1 MTDVLAVVPSPTDE
15 FVELGRSPVGKLYRK
30 HILKLGEFPHPADPK
45 RKLVIDADTIEH
57 LMTNF
62 ADGIADIV
70 QVPKVDGANKHT
82 EDPDRNIGE
91 VVNLERRKDGG
102 LDAIIDVRTADA
114 DKVGKTLLGASAMMH
129 MNYTDTRTG
138 ERRGPTLLH
147 TAITNRPY
155 ITGLDDFQEIVAASA
170 DTPEDTEVVEFGQEE
185 TGMTTKE
192 ELLVALKDEHGIDV
206 EELQARADSAPQT
219 DGEEFAKAV
228 MSVLQEAGVVTLS
241 NNDGDDPD
249 NEGDETITTREVA
262 EAVIELAQE
271 KKELAGEVKTLRE
284 ERDETRAKAAE
295 AEVDGYVKTGRILP
309 KQREKMVQLAQSDRE
324 TFEALLPDSPI
335 VTLSHEEGVET
346 FDEPG
351 SEKMDA
357 EIARLAAVANGEKP
371 DK

>member
-1 MTDVLAVVPSPTDE
+1 MTDMLAVVPSPVDE
-15 FVELGRSPVGKLYRK
+15 FIELGRSPVGKLYRK
-30 HILKLGEFPHPADPK
+30 HILKLGEFPHPADPT
-45 RKLVIDADTIEH
+45 RKLIIDADTIDH

-70 QVPKVDGANKHT
+70 QVPKVDSANKHS

-91 VVNLERRKDGG
+91 VINLERRKDGG
-102 LDAIIDVRTADA
+102 LDAIIDVRTTDA

-138 ERRGPTLLH
+138 ERKGPTLLH

-170 DTPEDTEVVEFGQEE
+170 DTPGDTEVVEFGQEE

-192 ELLVALKDEHGIDV
+192 ELLAALKDEHGIDV

-241 NNDGDDPD
+241 NDEGDD
-249 NEGDETITTREVA
+249 GETEPITTREVA

-271 KKELAGEVKTLRE
+271 KNELVGEVKSLRE
-284 ERDETRAKAAE
+284 EREEARAKAAE
-295 AEVDGYVKTGRILP
+295 AEVDGLVKAGRILP
-309 KQREKMVQLAQSDRE
+309 KQRDAMVQLAQKDRE
-324 TFEALLPDSPI
+324 TFDALLPDHAL
-335 VTLSHEEGVET
+335 VALAQEEGIET
-346 FDEPG
+346 FDQPG
-351 SEKMDA
+351 SEKMDS

>member
-1 MTDVLAVVPSPTDE
+1 MTDMLAVVPSPTDE

-30 HILKLGEFPHPADPK
+30 HILKLGEFPHPADPSK
-45 RKLVIDADTIEH
+45 KLIIDEDTIEH

-114 DKVGKTLLGASAMMH
+114 DKVGRTLLGASAMMH

-138 ERRGPTLLH
+138 ERKGPTLLH

-170 DTPEDTEVVEFGQEE
+170 DTSGTEVVEFGQEE
-185 TGMTTKE
+185 TGMTLTRE
-192 ELLVALKDEHGIDV
+192 ELLAALKDDHGIDV

-241 NNDGDDPD
+241 NDDGDDGEKEP
-249 NEGDETITTREVA
+249 ITTREVA

-271 KKELAGEVKTLRE
+271 KNELTGEVKSLRE
-284 ERDETRAKAAE
+284 ERDEARAKAAE
-295 AEVDGYVKTGRILP
+295 EEVDGLVKVGRILP
-309 KQREKMVQLAQSDRE
+309 KQRDKMVELARDDRE
-324 TFEALLPDSPI
+324 TFDAILPDKPL
-335 VTLSHEEGVET
+335 VLLSHEEGIET

-371 DK
+371 EK

>member
-1 MTDVLAVVPSPTDE
+1 MTDLLAVVPSPRDE

-30 HILKLGEFPHPADPK
+30 HILKLGEFPHPADPTK
-45 RKLVIDADTIEH
+45 KLIIDADTIEH

-70 QVPKVDGANKHT
+70 QVPKVDGANKHS

-114 DKVGKTLLGASAMMH
+114 DKVGRTLLGASAMMH
-129 MNYTDTRTG
+129 MNYTDTATG

-170 DTPEDTEVVEFGQEE
+170 DTSGAEVIEFGQEE
-185 TGMTTKE
+185 TGMPTKE
-192 ELLVALKDEHGIDV
+192 ELLEALKDEHGIDV

-228 MSVLQEAGVVTLS
+228 MSVLQEAGVVNLS
-241 NNDGDDPD
+241 NT
-249 NEGDETITTREVA
+249 EGERRREGA
-262 EAVIELAQE
+262 HHH
-271 KKELAGEVKTLRE
+271 
-284 ERDETRAKAAE
+284 
-295 AEVDGYVKTGRILP
+295 P
-309 KQREKMVQLAQSDRE
+309 
-324 TFEALLPDSPI
+324 
-335 VTLSHEEGVET
+335 
-346 FDEPG
+346 
-351 SEKMDA
+351 
-357 EIARLAAVANGEKP
+357 
-371 DK
+371 